1 MKTELIA
8 QLCALVEIQ
17 NAIIRD
23 VAIRL
28 NERDDVDLAERIA
41 AAQAQYNATLGTDDA
56 PAVQYPKKGETTT

>member
-41 AAQAQYNATLGTDDA
+41 AAQVQYNATLGTDDA
-56 PAVQYPKKGETTT
+56 PAVQYTKKGETTT